1 MGFAGGLLH
10 EEFVED
16 LFELV
21 DFVATV
27 GFLFDF
33 FNWVTRIVQY
43 LGLPLWFASWLEQ
56 ILLLFN
62 IVRVFFR
69 FNSRSLVL
77 FFRWFSTAFEKGL
90 FLQRLYPFLLFF
102 EVCSL
107 CQILSKFCQLLDRS
121 SDFLGKV
128 KDYEPNDCKSQN
140 YRTTKHSYND
150 QFLRMHGLL

>member
-16 LFELV
+16 LFEFV
-21 DFVATV
+21 DFVAAV

-33 FNWVTRIVQY
+33 FNYVTRIVQY
-43 LGLPLWFASWLEQ
+43 LGLPLRFASWLEQ

-77 FFRWFSTAFEKGL
+77 FFR
-90 FLQRLYPFLLFF
+90 
-102 EVCSL
+102 
-107 CQILSKFCQLLDRS
+107 
-121 SDFLGKV
+121 
-128 KDYEPNDCKSQN
+128 
-140 YRTTKHSYND
+140 
-150 QFLRMHGLL
+150 

>member
-43 LGLPLWFASWLEQ
+43 LGLPL
-56 ILLLFN
+56 
-62 IVRVFFR
+62 
-69 FNSRSLVL
+69 
-77 FFRWFSTAFEKGL
+77 
-90 FLQRLYPFLLFF
+90 
-102 EVCSL
+102 
-107 CQILSKFCQLLDRS
+107 
-121 SDFLGKV
+121 
-128 KDYEPNDCKSQN
+128 
-140 YRTTKHSYND
+140 
-150 QFLRMHGLL
+150 

>member
-43 LGLPLWFASWLEQ
+43 LGLPLRFASWLEQ

-77 FFRWFSTAFEKGL
+77 FFR
-90 FLQRLYPFLLFF
+90 
-102 EVCSL
+102 
-107 CQILSKFCQLLDRS
+107 
-121 SDFLGKV
+121 
-128 KDYEPNDCKSQN
+128 
-140 YRTTKHSYND
+140 
-150 QFLRMHGLL
+150 